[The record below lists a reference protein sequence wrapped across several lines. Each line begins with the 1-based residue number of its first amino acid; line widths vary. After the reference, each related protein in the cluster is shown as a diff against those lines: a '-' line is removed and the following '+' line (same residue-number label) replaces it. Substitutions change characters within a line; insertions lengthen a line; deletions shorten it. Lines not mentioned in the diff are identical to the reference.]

1 MSDTKTASSSRIPT
15 AQLVLCALFA
25 ALTAVCA
32 QIIIPI
38 GPVPVSL
45 SLLPVL
51 LCGALLETRYAL
63 LSMAVYMLL
72 GLAGAPVFSNLTGGA
87 AKLFGVTGGY
97 IIGYLPCVALTAML
111 IRKWGRAYWKQ
122 CLAMAIG
129 VIVCYAFGT
138 AWFMVVYARKTGPIG
153 LGTALGWCV
162 FPYLLPDAVKIALAS
177 VLTTRLYP
185 LLSREV
191 KAA

>member
-32 QIIIPI
+32 QITIPI

-138 AWFMVVYARKTGPIG
+138 AWFMVTKHTG
-153 LGTALGWCV
+153 LMASLSACV
-162 FPYLLPDAVKIALAS
+162 LPFLPFDAVKIALAAFLS
-177 VLTTRLYP
+177 LRLYEP
-185 LLSREV
+185 MKR
-191 KAA
+191 AAHL

>member
-1 MSDTKTASSSRIPT
+1 MSDTKAVSARRIPT
-15 AQLVLCALFA
+15 VQLVLCALFA

-32 QIIIPI
+32 QITIPI

-51 LCGALLETRYAL
+51 LCGALLDAKYAV

-72 GLAGAPVFSNLTGGA
+72 GLAGAPVFSNMTGGA

-97 IIGYLPCVALTAML
+97 IIGYLPCVALTALL
-111 IRKWGRAYWKQ
+111 IGKRGRGWVWQ

-129 VIVCYAFGT
+129 VLVCYAFGT
-138 AWFMVVYARKTGPIG
+138 VWFMLTKHTD
-153 LGTALGWCV
+153 LMTSLNLCV
-162 FPYLLPDAVKIALAS
+162 LPFLPFDAVKIALAAFLS
-177 VLTTRLYP
+177 TRLYGP
-185 LLSREV
+185 MK
-191 KAA
+191 KAAHL